1 LEINFTSPVGL
12 MLDHLSSDVITRNI
26 MSVRICAGSY
36 KSRRIVCP
44 DDIRPTSDRVKEAL
58 FSALLVDF
66 KDLDVLDVFAGSG
79 ALGIEAL
86 SRGAKTVTFVDSSVS
101 SINFIKKNTSQ
112 LGCLEVCIIIKS
124 DALAYIKNCKQSF
137 DLIFMDP
144 PYNKGLA
151 SQIAP
156 ELYFLIKPGG
166 IMVIEHSPKELITMG
181 SYKHKSYGDTMLTFF
196 RRET

>member
-1 LEINFTSPVGL
+1 MERNFTLPVGL
-12 MLDHLSSDVITRNI
+12 KLDHLSSDVITRNI

-58 FSALLVDF
+58 FSALLIDF
-66 KDLDVLDVFAGSG
+66 KGLDVLDVFAGSG

-86 SRGAKTVTFVDSSVS
+86 SRGAKSVTFVDSSVS
-101 SINFIKKNTSQ
+101 SINFIKKNTSL
-112 LGCLEVCIIIKS
+112 LGILEVCIIIKS
-124 DALAYIKNCKQSF
+124 DARAYIKNCKKSF

-166 IMVIEHSPKELITMG
+166 IMVIEHSPRELVNMS
-181 SYKHKSYGDTMLTFF
+181 SYKQKYYGDTVLTFI
-196 RRET
+196 RREV

>member
-1 LEINFTSPVGL
+1 LEINFILPAGL
-12 MLDHLSSDVITRNI
+12 KLDHLSSDVITRNI

-66 KDLDVLDVFAGSG
+66 KGLDVLDVFAGSG

-86 SRGAKTVTFVDSSVS
+86 SRGAKSATFVDCSVS
-101 SINFIKKNTSQ
+101 SINFIKKNTSL
-112 LGCLEVCIIIKS
+112 LGISKLCVIIKS
-124 DALAYIKNCKQSF
+124 DALAYVKNCKISF
-137 DLIFMDP
+137 DHIFLDP

-151 SQIAP
+151 SQVAP

-166 IMVIEHSPKELITMG
+166 TMVIEHSPREIVNMS
-181 SYKHKSYGDTMLTFF
+181 SYKQKFYGDTVLTFI
-196 RRET
+196 RREP

>member
-1 LEINFTSPVGL
+1 MPAGL

-36 KSRRIVCP
+36 KSRKIVCP

-66 KDLDVLDVFAGSG
+66 KGLDVLDVFAGSG

-86 SRGAKTVTFVDSSVS
+86 SRGAKSATFVDSSVS
-101 SINFIKKNTSQ
+101 SINFIKRNTSL
-112 LGCLEVCIIIKS
+112 LGISELCVIIKS

-151 SQIAP
+151 SQLAP
-156 ELYFLIKPGG
+156 GLYFLIKPGG
-166 IMVIEHSPKELITMG
+166 TMVIEHSPRELVNMS
-181 SYKHKSYGDTMLTFF
+181 SYKQKHYGDTVLTFI
-196 RRET
+196 RREA

>member
-1 LEINFTSPVGL
+1 
-12 MLDHLSSDVITRNI
+12 MLDHLSSDVITRNV
-26 MSVRICAGSY
+26 MSVRICAGVY

-44 DDIRPTSDRVKEAL
+44 DDIRPTSDRVKEAM
-58 FSALLVDF
+58 FSALLVDY
-66 KDLDVLDVFAGSG
+66 KGLDVLDVFAGSG

-86 SRGAKTVTFVDSSVS
+86 SRGAKSTTFVDNSAS
-101 SINFIKKNTSQ
+101 SINFIKKNTEQ
-112 LGCLEVCIIIKS
+112 LGISDMCVIIKS
-124 DALAYIKNCKQSF
+124 DAMTYIKKCKQSF

-151 SQIAP
+151 SLIAP

-166 IMVIEHSPKELITMG
+166 IMVIEHSQRELINIS
-181 SYKHKSYGDTMLTFF
+181 SYKYKSYGDTVLTFI

>member
-1 LEINFTSPVGL
+1 

-36 KSRRIVCP
+36 KSRKIVCP

-66 KDLDVLDVFAGSG
+66 KGLDVLDVFAGSG

-86 SRGAKTVTFVDSSVS
+86 SRGAKSATFVDSSVS
-101 SINFIKKNTSQ
+101 SINFIKRNTSL
-112 LGCLEVCIIIKS
+112 LGISELCVIIKS

-156 ELYFLIKPGG
+156 GLYFLIKPGG
-166 IMVIEHSPKELITMG
+166 TMVIEHSPRELVNMS
-181 SYKHKSYGDTMLTFF
+181 SYKQKHYGDTVLTFI
-196 RRET
+196 RREA

>member
-1 LEINFTSPVGL
+1 LEINFTPLVGL
-12 MLDHLSSDVITRNI
+12 MLDHLSSDVITRNV
-26 MSVRICAGSY
+26 MSVRICAGVY

-44 DDIRPTSDRVKEAL
+44 DDIRPTSDRVKEAM
-58 FSALLVDF
+58 FSALLVDY
-66 KDLDVLDVFAGSG
+66 KGLDVLDVFAGSG

-86 SRGAKTVTFVDSSVS
+86 SRGAKSTTFVDNSAS
-101 SINFIKKNTSQ
+101 SINFIKKNTEQ
-112 LGCLEVCIIIKS
+112 LGISDMCVIIKS
-124 DALAYIKNCKQSF
+124 DAMTYIKKCKQSF

-151 SQIAP
+151 SLIAP

-166 IMVIEHSPKELITMG
+166 IMVIEHSPRELINIS
-181 SYKHKSYGDTMLTFF
+181 SYKYKSYGDTVLTFI